1 MLKDVHKTDNANDRK
16 GSVEMSFFP
25 RSILLATDGSEE
37 AKLATQAATEL
48 SKETGSEVHVVY
60 TLPTPAQLIGHHL
73 YSDEVRES
81 LIGGAERD
89 AEKFLK
95 EQAEKIGADGG
106 KIAETHLR
114 SGDPDKEILRTAE
127 ALNVGMI
134 VIGSRG
140 LGAIS
145 RALLGSV
152 SDSVVRHA
160 HCPVFVVRGDRSSD

>member
-1 MLKDVHKTDNANDRK
+1 
-16 GSVEMSFFP
+16 MSFFP

-48 SKETGSEVHVVY
+48 SRETGSEVHVVY
-60 TLPTPAQLIGHHL
+60 TLPTPAQLIGTHR
-73 YSDEVRES
+73 YPTEVRES

-89 AEKFLK
+89 AETFLK
-95 EQAEKIGADGG
+95 EQAEKIGAEGG
-106 KIAETHLR
+106 KVAESHLR
-114 SGDPDKEILRTAE
+114 NGDPDKEIIRTAE
-127 ALNVGMI
+127 ALDVGLI

-160 HCPVFVVRGDRSSD
+160 HCPVFVVRGDRASG